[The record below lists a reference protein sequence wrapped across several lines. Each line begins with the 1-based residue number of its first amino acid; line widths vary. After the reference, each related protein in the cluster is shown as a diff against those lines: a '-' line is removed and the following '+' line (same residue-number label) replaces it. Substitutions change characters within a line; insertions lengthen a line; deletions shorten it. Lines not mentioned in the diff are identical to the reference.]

1 MIVSMRRFLSV
12 AAASCIVV
20 TSGLVGAGAAHAE
33 GPGYGG
39 NAGDLTVKWTE
50 TSEAIS
56 AAPPDVPGQ
65 GETGPDP
72 NKIGLQDANQA
83 LTILGM
89 GFRAS
94 TAVRIQVGDIANV
107 ERKSDQTGDA
117 RLRRTGRRSGAGCP
131 GCQRA
136 RDWTFAVG
144 YHPHIG
150 GVGAAQTVRV
160 GPQNIIPWIAGVFAV
175 GVRWRMRGR
184 GHANGGR
191 RRGLRSPYRR
201 RSNPERRP
209 VWLPVQPARRCRNTV
224 AAAASA
230 SNRIGS
236 RTAAPATS

>member
-107 ERKSDQTGDA
+107 ERKSDQTGTLALDVPAAEVGPDA
-117 RLRRTGRRSGAGCP
+117 PGASVLATGLSPSGTTRTLVGSVPPKPSG
-131 GCQRA
+131 
-136 RDWTFAVG
+136 
-144 YHPHIG
+144 
-150 GVGAAQTVRV
+150 V

-175 GVRWRMRGR
+175 GALAYAGQGARK
-184 GHANGGR
+184 R
-191 RRGLRSPYRR
+191 RA
-201 RSNPERRP
+201 E
-209 VWLPVQPARRCRNTV
+209 A
-224 AAAASA
+224 
-230 SNRIGS
+230 
-236 RTAAPATS
+236 RTAQPVPTPVES

>member
-1 MIVSMRRFLSV
+1 MIMSMRRFMSV

-20 TSGLVGAGAAHAE
+20 TSGLVGASAARAD

-107 ERKSDQTGDA
+107 ERKSDQTGTLALDVPA
-117 RLRRTGRRSGAGCP
+117 AEVGPNAPGASVLATGLSPSGTTRTLVGSVPPKPSG
-131 GCQRA
+131 
-136 RDWTFAVG
+136 
-144 YHPHIG
+144 
-150 GVGAAQTVRV
+150 V

-175 GVRWRMRGR
+175 GALAYAGQGARK
-184 GHANGGR
+184 R
-191 RRGLRSPYRR
+191 RAEARAAQ
-201 RSNPERRP
+201 P
-209 VWLPVQPARRCRNTV
+209 VPTPVE
-224 AAAASA
+224 S
-230 SNRIGS
+230 
-236 RTAAPATS
+236 